1 MCTVKGTTA
10 SLKFTFHYVSIKST
24 LYFVDQT
31 ILSEFTFHY
40 VSIKSDT
47 ALTKN
52 HVQQSFTFHY
62 VSIKS
67 WAHRR

>member
-40 VSIKSDT
+40 VSIKSLAT
-47 ALTKN
+47 GVESAL
-52 HVQQSFTFHY
+52 
-62 VSIKS
+62 
-67 WAHRR
+67 